1 MKRIALHERIELG
14 ALAPYWH
21 RTRDWWND
29 LSPRERVL
37 LTVLAVVGGI
47 ALILLIALPMREAR
61 QDALDTI
68 RHADLIEA
76 RLRSGGGGG
85 GAVNSA
91 GPMRTGTPSAI
102 VANSI
107 AAAQLQVGQVAAEGN
122 GVRVTLKD
130 APFDGVM
137 LWVADVEATSNLR
150 VRSADIRRQAAP
162 GIVTASFVLAP

>member
-1 MKRIALHERIELG
+1 MTRTPLHQRIELG

-37 LTVLAVVGGI
+37 LTILGALGAV
-47 ALILLIALPMREAR
+47 ALVILIALPLREAR

-68 RHADLIEA
+68 RNADLIEA
-76 RLRSGGGGG
+76 RLRSGG
-85 GAVNSA
+85 AVTGA

-122 GVRVTLKD
+122 GVRVTVSD

-137 LWVADVEATSNLR
+137 LWIADVEATSSLR
-150 VRSADIRRQAAP
+150 VRSADIQRQGAP
-162 GIVTASFVLAP
+162 GIVTATFVLTP